1 MGVLVNRKHLTLVI
15 LGATFA
21 GGLPLALHA
30 QASSIPSAA
39 PIQTAGKSQE
49 ERGRLLLDQMV
60 TALGGEQWLNR
71 RTMYEEGHTASFFR
85 GAPTGS
91 VVDFW
96 SFRQFPGEGRADLE
110 RIEYT
115 KKREVVHIWTKD
127 TGYEITYKGKTTL
140 PKDQVAD
147 SLRRHAHSIEEV
159 IHTWLKQP
167 GVIVLAEGTAM
178 VERRMVDKV
187 TVLGTNNDAVTIELD
202 VTTHLPLRR
211 TFEWRNDTFKDHDED
226 AEEYDD
232 YHTVQ
237 GLPTPFAITRY
248 RNGDMA
254 SQLFVKKVE
263 YGNPIAPEQ
272 FDPNRPV
279 KKVHNLS

>member
-1 MGVLVNRKHLTLVI
+1 MRKKSVLTT
-15 LGATFA
+15 A
-21 GGLPLALHA
+21 LAASLLCSNLLA
-30 QASSIPSAA
+30 QARDIPSAA
-39 PIQTAGKSQE
+39 PTQVAGKTQE

-60 TALGGEQWLNR
+60 TALGGQLWLDR
-71 RTMYEEGHTASFFR
+71 RTIEQEGHTAAFFR

-91 VVDFW
+91 VTDFW
-96 SFRQFPGEGRADLE
+96 SFRQLPYAGQPDVE

-140 PKDQVAD
+140 PKLQVD
-147 SLRRHAHSIEEV
+147 DEIRRHAHSIEEV
-159 IHTWLKQP
+159 VHTWLKQP
-167 GVIVLAEGTAM
+167 GVIILAEGTAM

-187 TVLGTNNDAVTIELD
+187 TVLGANNDAVTIELD

-237 GLPTPFAITRY
+237 GFPTAFAITRY

-254 SQLFVKKVE
+254 SQLFLKKIE
-263 YGNPIAPEQ
+263 YGNPLSPEL
-272 FDPNRPV
+272 FDPDRPV

>member
-1 MGVLVNRKHLTLVI
+1 MRTLTT
-15 LGATFA
+15 A
-21 GGLPLALHA
+21 LALAASLLLPYTLRA
-30 QASSIPSAA
+30 QASDIPSAA
-39 PIQTAGKSQE
+39 PTQTAGKTPE

-60 TALGGEQWLNR
+60 TALGGQPWLDR
-71 RTMYEEGHTASFFR
+71 RTMLEEGHTATFFR

-96 SFRQFPGEGRADLE
+96 EFRQFPYGGQPDLE

-127 TGYEITYKGKTTL
+127 TGYEVTYKGKTTL
-140 PKDQVAD
+140 PKLQVD
-147 SLRRHAHSIEEV
+147 DTLRRNAHSIEEV
-159 IHTWLKQP
+159 VHTWLKQP
-167 GVIVLAEGTAM
+167 GVIILAEGTAM

-187 TVLGTNNDAVTIELD
+187 SILGANNDAITIELD
-202 VTTHLPLRR
+202 VATHLPLRR

-226 AEEYDD
+226 SEEYDD
-232 YHTVQ
+232 YHTIQ
-237 GLPTPFAITRY
+237 GFPTAFAITRY

-254 SQLFVKKVE
+254 SQLFIKKVE
-263 YGNPIAPEQ
+263 YGAPIAPEL
-272 FDPNRPV
+272 FDPDRPV

>member
-1 MGVLVNRKHLTLVI
+1 MKHLTLVI
-15 LGATFA
+15 FGAVLS
-21 GGLPLALHA
+21 GGLLPISLPA
-30 QASSIPSAA
+30 QARDIPSAA
-39 PIQTAGKSQE
+39 PVQTAGKNQE
-49 ERGRLLLDQMV
+49 ERGRHLLDQMV
-60 TALGGEQWLNR
+60 EALGGQAWLS
-71 RTMYEEGHTASFFR
+71 RTTMNEEGHIARFFR

-96 SFRQFPGEGRADLE
+96 SYRQFSGNGRENLE
-110 RIEYT
+110 RIEFT
-115 KKREVVHIWTKD
+115 KKREVVQIWTKD
-127 TGYEITYKGKTTL
+127 TGYEVTYKGKTTL
-140 PKDQVAD
+140 PKPQVD
-147 SLRRHAHSIEEV
+147 DNLRRQAHSIEEV

-237 GLPTPFAITRY
+237 GLPTPYAVTRY
-248 RNGDMA
+248 LNGDMS
-254 SQLFVKKVE
+254 SQLFVRKVT